1 MAEKHYTL
9 QLNAKVQPLDR
20 WEMFEDPIMELLEK
34 EWIWEI
40 DWWGTSFD
48 QETWEIFYCDV
59 EIYLND
65 DSAESRENLIKAIN
79 KVWVPKGSFL
89 IFIDGEEPDYDDEEA
104 DIPDSTKLEIWT
116 LEWLRFSINWTEL
129 PEEVYKNN
137 DINKVIDDLIDLM
150 EAEKSWTYY
159 SYITRNTHTDLI
171 FYWNSVAKRKEIVE
185 KYAPNNP
192 LCEKSLIEQIA

>member
-65 DSAESRENLIKAIN
+65 DSAESRENLIKLIN

-150 EAEKSWTYY
+150 EAEKVWTYY
-159 SYITRNTHTDLI
+159 SYVTRNTHTDLI
-171 FYWNSVAKRKEIVE
+171 FYWPLFEKMKEIVE

-192 LCEKSLIEQIA
+192 LCEKFLIEQIA